1 LDNQPTNK
9 TGNDCTSEF
18 IPMKPIPAWLQ
29 RHLDTPPAVGTGLH
43 RWIYRTA
50 CLLSEHH
57 SQDAS
62 AIASLL
68 QQATANAARDT
79 TREIEDAVQ
88 AALSKGSGAK
98 RNPAS
103 PKRDDRAVATA
114 LQSGTTW
121 QKLHA
126 MSPAPCLSRSKEILP
141 LLFPGDPL
149 LCIGFRQED
158 FDTLPLSEWLG
169 ILQYRPAQ
177 FIVPSA
183 MTSRSG
189 LTQQGKPSPKTKANT
204 GPRHY
209 LVVEFDFQPDSRGE
223 DALLL
228 QFGQQFG
235 LQDTRDLCAAIA
247 YQLGQQAPLA
257 LVLWSGGKSLHCW
270 FPAHGI
276 SERQQRL
283 FFEAACRLGAD
294 PATWTASQF
303 VRLPWGWNVKKQ
315 QRQEVIYFAPSLLP
329 QTQNQT
335 QP

>member
-1 LDNQPTNK
+1 MK
-9 TGNDCTSEF
+9 T
-18 IPMKPIPAWLQ
+18 IPAWLH
-29 RHLDTPPAVGTGLH
+29 RHLDTPPAAGTGLH
-43 RWIYRTA
+43 WWIYRTA
-50 CLLSEHH
+50 CLLSERHT
-57 SQDAS
+57 QDA
-62 AIASLL
+62 AVITRLL
-68 QQATANAARDT
+68 QQATATAARDT
-79 TREIEDAVQ
+79 TREIENAVH
-88 AALSKGSGAK
+88 AALSNGGSAK
-98 RNPAS
+98 RKPTW
-103 PKRDDRAVATA
+103 PKREASAVAAT

-126 MSPAPCLSRSKEILP
+126 MSPASCLSRSKEILP

-158 FDTLPLSEWLG
+158 FHTLPLSEWLD
-169 ILQYRPAQ
+169 ILQSRRAQ

-189 LTQQGKPSPKTKANT
+189 LTQQGKPSPKTNANT

-209 LVVEFDFQPDSRGE
+209 LVVEFDFQPGSREE

-247 YQLGQQAPLA
+247 YRLAHKAPLA

-270 FPAHGI
+270 FPVHGV
-276 SERQQRL
+276 SEQQQRQ
-283 FFEAACRLGAD
+283 FFAAACSLGAD
-294 PATWTASQF
+294 PATWTPSQF

-329 QTQNQT
+329 QTQNQEKNHL
-335 QP
+335 